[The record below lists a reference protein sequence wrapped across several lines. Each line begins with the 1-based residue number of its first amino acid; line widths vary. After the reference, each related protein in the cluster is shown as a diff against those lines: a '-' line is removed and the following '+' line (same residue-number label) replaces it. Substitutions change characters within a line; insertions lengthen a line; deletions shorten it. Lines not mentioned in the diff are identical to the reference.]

1 MATSAVPK
9 RHEIPVEYTW
19 NLESFYTNDQSWEE
33 DFKRLEG
40 MLPDLAQLAGTIGQ
54 DAESMLDAFQQR
66 DEANKLIEQLY
77 VYAYLRQSENTANSS
92 YQALFERVSS
102 LYVRLGSTTA
112 FFEPEILDVPDERL
126 NEFLGSIAE
135 LRVYEQALSEL
146 RRQRAHFRSVE
157 VEALLA
163 ESGEIAR
170 APESAFEMLN
180 NADLKFPVIKD
191 EEGNDVE
198 LSQGRYILLM
208 ESKNRDVRKAAF
220 NAMYETYGKV
230 RNTTGSLLA
239 SHIRTHVFYAKAR
252 NYSSAIEAALDPDA
266 IPLTVYTNL
275 IDTINA
281 NLHHMHRYMRL
292 RKRLLKLDELHMY
305 DIYVPLI
312 GDVEAKYTYEQAR
325 EMMVAG
331 MAPLGKDYTSAMR
344 HGLYDGR
351 WVDVYENEGKRS
363 GAFSYGAFT
372 SQPYILMNYQ
382 DNVESMFTLAHEL
395 GHSMHSFY
403 TRRTQPYTYGHY
415 TLFVAEVASTLNE
428 ALVVEHMLQNT
439 DDRNLQLYLINHRI
453 EDFRRTMF
461 RQVMFAEFE
470 YEIHKRIEAGEAMT
484 PESFSELYYKMNKR
498 FHGPDVVSDDH
509 IALEWSRIPHFYS
522 NFYVYKYATGIAAS
536 AALSKQIL
544 TEGQPAVDRYLNFL
558 KGGSSKTSI
567 ELLREAGVDM
577 ESPKPI
583 QQACDVFGELVA
595 RMEELTAD
603 V

>member
-66 DEANKLIEQLY
+66 DEASKLIEQLY
-77 VYAYLRQSENTANSS
+77 VYAYLRQSENTANSN

-112 FFEPEILDVPDERL
+112 FFEPEILDVPDDRL

-135 LRVYEQALSEL
+135 LRVYEQALAEL

-220 NAMYETYGKV
+220 DAMYETYGKV

-239 SHIRTHVFYAKAR
+239 SHIRSHIFYAKAR

-275 IDTINA
+275 IETINA

-325 EMMVAG
+325 EMMIAG

-363 GAFSYGAFT
+363 GAFSYGA
-372 SQPYILMNYQ
+372 
-382 DNVESMFTLAHEL
+382 
-395 GHSMHSFY
+395 
-403 TRRTQPYTYGHY
+403 
-415 TLFVAEVASTLNE
+415 
-428 ALVVEHMLQNT
+428 
-439 DDRNLQLYLINHRI
+439 
-453 EDFRRTMF
+453 
-461 RQVMFAEFE
+461 
-470 YEIHKRIEAGEAMT
+470 
-484 PESFSELYYKMNKR
+484 
-498 FHGPDVVSDDH
+498 
-509 IALEWSRIPHFYS
+509 
-522 NFYVYKYATGIAAS
+522 
-536 AALSKQIL
+536 
-544 TEGQPAVDRYLNFL
+544 
-558 KGGSSKTSI
+558 
-567 ELLREAGVDM
+567 
-577 ESPKPI
+577 
-583 QQACDVFGELVA
+583 
-595 RMEELTAD
+595 
-603 V
+603 